1 MRHVER
7 FGCEVRRIRLERGLS
22 VRELSEMSGVK
33 EATIRKLEAGN
44 DVMAVVLFQL
54 CRGLGVTPVFSDQ
67 TLLDLKMPTEEDY
80 MAALGP
86 CGK

>member
-7 FGCEVRRIRLERGLS
+7 FGCEVRRIRHERGLS

-33 EATIRKLEAGN
+33 EATIRKLESGHN
-44 DVMAVVLFQL
+44 VLAVVLLQL

-67 TLLDLKMPTEEDY
+67 TLLDLKMPTDEDY